1 MKNSI
6 LVAVIL
12 VIILGSL
19 VWLAAP
25 KSGEGELDNEPV
37 TSTTSLSADKTF
49 YDFGTISMKDGKV
62 STVFVLTNGTDSP
75 VNTTKLYT
83 SCMCTTAQFKQGEQ
97 TSDEFGM
104 PGHGSVPPIV
114 RTIAAGETVEI
125 VATFDPA
132 AHGPAGV
139 GVIERV
145 IRLETDKGVTELNF
159 RTNVIP

>member
-83 SCMCTTAQFKQGEQ
+83 SCMCTTPQFKQ
-97 TSDEFGM
+97 
-104 PGHGSVPPIV
+104 
-114 RTIAAGETVEI
+114 
-125 VATFDPA
+125 
-132 AHGPAGV
+132 
-139 GVIERV
+139 
-145 IRLETDKGVTELNF
+145 N
-159 RTNVIP
+159 